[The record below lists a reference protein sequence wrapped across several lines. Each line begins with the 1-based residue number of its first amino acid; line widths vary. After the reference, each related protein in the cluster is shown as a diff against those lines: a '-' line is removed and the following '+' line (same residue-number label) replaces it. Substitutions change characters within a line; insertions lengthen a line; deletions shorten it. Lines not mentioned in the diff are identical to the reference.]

1 MKTDNTPLWE
11 FDRSFD
17 IPLCG
22 IDEAGRGPL
31 AGPVFAACVV
41 LRPGAVIPGLNDSKK
56 LTEKRREAIFEDILG
71 GSKAWFGIAS
81 ASPEEI
87 DRLNILQATFLAMNR
102 AYDQMMAGEGVPEEF
117 RPRLALVDG
126 NRDPGLPIETRTVVK
141 GDGKSAAIAAASVL
155 AKVSRDRYLLE
166 LDALYPQYQLAKHKG
181 YPTKLHYEM
190 ITKHG
195 VSPIHRRSFLKN
207 LAEHQKPKGETPA
220 QRAGR
225 AGEEYTAGWL
235 TRQGYE
241 ILARNWHCR
250 WGEADLIARKG
261 DTAAFVEVKT
271 RAPGAMV
278 SPLEAVDRKKRERL
292 IRTAEAW
299 LAQNGGDLQPRLDV
313 AAVTVTEEEG
323 RELISA
329 FDYYESAFEKE

>member
-1 MKTDNTPLWE
+1 MKKDNAPLWE
-11 FDRSFD
+11 FDRSFGL
-17 IPLCG
+17 PLCG

-41 LRPGAVIPGLNDSKK
+41 LKPGAEIPGLDDSKK
-56 LTEKRREAIFEDILG
+56 LTEKRREAVFEDILG
-71 GSKAWFGIAS
+71 GGKAWFGIAS

-102 AYDQMMAGEGVPEEF
+102 AYEQMLAGEGVPEEF

-126 NRDPGLPIETRTVVK
+126 NRDPGLPVPTRTVVG
-141 GDGKSAAIAAASVL
+141 GDGRSAAIAAASVL
-155 AKVSRDRYLLE
+155 AKVSRDRCMAE
-166 LDALYPQYQLAKHKG
+166 LDALYPQYRLAKHKG

-207 LAEHQKPKGETPA
+207 LAEHQKPRGETAA
-220 QRAGR
+220 QRTGK
-225 AGEEYTAGWL
+225 AGEDYTAAWL
-235 TRQGYE
+235 ARQGYE
-241 ILARNWHCR
+241 ILARNWRCR

-261 DTAAFVEVKT
+261 NTAAFVEVKT
-271 RAPGAMV
+271 RAPGSMTA
-278 SPLEAVDRKKRERL
+278 PLEAVDRRKQGRL
-292 IRTAEAW
+292 LRTAEAW
-299 LAQNGGDLQPRLDV
+299 LAQRGGDLQPRLDV

-323 RELISA
+323 RLLISG
-329 FDYYESAFEKE
+329 FDYYEGAFEKE